1 MENGLN
7 SQLSGFFS
15 RNSHGPTVWK
25 KISQFRDNGSHADEW
40 LIVFKVLL
48 FISVVFTLG
57 YGMAL
62 IYNLLLPMMGQVL
75 AIIAA
80 LLFGIFLE
88 LGKVITGRWFFRDLF
103 FGLFRQGV
111 SSAGMILMALLISAS
126 AFVWSYHNSTHG
138 VEYLTKYV
146 SHYLV
151 QRATVEADTRE
162 QDQKA
167 AGATDA
173 AQKGMGITWKG
184 KTTREGQKIAANS
197 TAIAAELEKQK
208 TLKLA
213 AAQEEQKRQDTHR
226 DAYIDKVAYVLSML
240 GGKMEFFQL
249 FLIIGIV
256 FAEKTLYDRMKATGK
271 IPTGA
276 QVLTPPPPAAFPQ
289 QNGAF
294 YNSTTTAEPPA
305 QTRPIGFN
313 VGHDGN
319 VHPRPVT
326 GLPVSQSDTDQGL
339 TESAG
344 AIIGPDEVIKLALR
358 SIQAETANLRNGNG
372 DPVTIKTRIREK
384 ITPLL
389 RAINRPDFNGDR
401 DLAERLL
408 AYIEREYMPIANTCK
423 QPETNQQRTLA
434 ESCANAINLLIVSL
448 TKYISQ

>member
-25 KISQFRDNGSHADEW
+25 KISQYRDSGTHADEW
-40 LIVFKVLL
+40 LVVFKALL

-111 SSAGMILMALLISAS
+111 SSAGMILMALLISGS

-151 QRATVEADTRE
+151 QRATVEADTRD

-208 TLKLA
+208 TIKLQ
-213 AAQEEQKRQDTHR
+213 AAQEEQKRQDAHR
-226 DAYIDKVAYVLSML
+226 DAYIDKVAYVLAML

-276 QVLTPPPPAAFPQ
+276 QVLTPPPPAFQQ

-294 YNSTTTAEPPA
+294 YNTTTTAEQPTPP
-305 QTRPIGFN
+305 RPIGFN

-326 GLPVSQSDTDQGL
+326 GLPVSQSDTGQGL
-339 TESAG
+339 TEGAG
-344 AIIGPDEVIKLALR
+344 SVIGPDEVIKLALR

-408 AYIEREYMPIANTCK
+408 AYIEREYLPLANTSK
-423 QPETNQQRTLA
+423 PPQTNQQWELA
-434 ESCANAINLLIVSL
+434 NSCAHAMNLLIVSL
-448 TKYISQ
+448 RKYIN